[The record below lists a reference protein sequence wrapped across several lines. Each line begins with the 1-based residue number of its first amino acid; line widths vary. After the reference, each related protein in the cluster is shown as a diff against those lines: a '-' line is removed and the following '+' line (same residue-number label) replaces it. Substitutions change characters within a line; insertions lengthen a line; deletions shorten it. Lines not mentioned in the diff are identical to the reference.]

1 MKASPGRSRP
11 EVGAAMSRVPGMEVR
26 IGVVY
31 TPREIV
37 LEMGDDAENVSEVI
51 ESAVKEKTA
60 LLWLT
65 EGKGKRLGIPLDK
78 LAYGATAG
86 PDADRK
92 VGFGAR

>member
-1 MKASPGRSRP
+1 
-11 EVGAAMSRVPGMEVR
+11 MEVR

-37 LEMGDDAENVSEVI
+37 LEMSDDADAVGKTI
-51 ESAVKEKTA
+51 EAGLREETT

-65 EGKGKRLGIPLDK
+65 DSKGRRVGIPTDK
-78 LAYGATAG
+78 LAYVEIAG

-92 VGFGAR
+92 VGFGR

>member
-1 MKASPGRSRP
+1 
-11 EVGAAMSRVPGMEVR
+11 MEVR

-37 LEMGDDAENVSEVI
+37 LEMGDDADTVSATI
-51 ESAVKEKTA
+51 EGAVKEKTA

-65 EGKGKRLGIPLDK
+65 DSKGKRLGIPLDK
-78 LAYGATAG
+78 LAYVEIAGA
-86 PDADRK
+86 DADRK